1 MLVYERIDASE
12 IIDFD
17 KADKSKEC
25 IICHC
30 WFFKE
35 KNFNFEKL
43 VCNGCHNIL
52 MFYGL
57 ENIAIFN

>member
-1 MLVYERIDASE
+1 MLVYERIDAS
-12 IIDFD
+12 
-17 KADKSKEC
+17 DKSKEC